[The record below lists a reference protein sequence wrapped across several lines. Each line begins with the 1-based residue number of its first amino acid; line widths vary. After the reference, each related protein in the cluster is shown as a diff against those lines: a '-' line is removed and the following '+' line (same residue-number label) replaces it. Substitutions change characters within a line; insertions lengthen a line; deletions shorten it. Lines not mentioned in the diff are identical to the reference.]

1 MIVYQS
7 LSEEDSLNHI
17 PIKRD
22 SSPQN
27 KNGQYLLISKLH
39 AVVLFCRTQKMI
51 KNNSLKIS
59 KWLHSIQQLI
69 VGYKD
74 Q

>member
-17 PIKRD
+17 PVKGIAHPKIKIVNIY
-22 SSPQN
+22 SFQN
-27 KNGQYLLISKLH
+27 GMQLFYSAGHKKLLRIILK
-39 AVVLFCRTQKMI
+39 
-51 KNNSLKIS
+51 KIS